1 MTPMSKAILD
11 NFPDE
16 GWTMYF
22 VFTQIP
28 EVRASVKYQS
38 ENALGNLVIG
48 SLEYLAREG
57 YLEEGWDGWHRVW
70 RKATRTKNAHD
81 GGSA

>member
-22 VFTQIP
+22 VFTEIP
-28 EVRASVKYQS
+28 EVRASVEYLS
-38 ENALGNLVIG
+38 ENALRNLVIG

-57 YLEEGWDGWHRVW
+57 YVEEGWDGWRRVW
-70 RKATRTKNAHD
+70 RKATRTKNAQV